1 MWDDERVDGMCDVCF
16 VCGIV
21 TLCES
26 TVLFLSRSCVDGVA
40 VVDALVV
47 VVLYVVVCV
56 GVDIGVMMLLET
68 VA

>member
-1 MWDDERVDGMCDVCF
+1 MCDVCF

-56 GVDIGVMMLLET
+56 GVDIGT

>member
-47 VVLYVVVCV
+47 VVLY
-56 GVDIGVMMLLET
+56 
-68 VA
+68 A